1 MLTVCSGPIFVDP
14 VFLERPRS
22 SWLVLYFWIRRGCGA
37 PGSAD
42 YSYRSQLEYFL
53 SIYLELR
60 GGGGGG
66 CPARGI
72 VREEGHVSDTAC
84 DVPMIRA
91 VGGQGGG
98 TKGESPRLDDLA
110 SHVQKS
116 TQMH

>member
-60 GGGGGG
+60 GGAGGGG
-66 CPARGI
+66 GGRYC
-72 VREEGHVSDTAC
+72 EGRRPCLRHSMRCAHDK
-84 DVPMIRA
+84 
-91 VGGQGGG
+91 GGWRSRRRHQ
-98 TKGESPRLDDLA
+98 KRVA
-110 SHVQKS
+110 SFG
-116 TQMH
+116 